1 MTMEQINAVKPAD
14 SASMNRQAPSAYN
27 DAVDV
32 SETALANKVS
42 CISTTILVS
51 VICVAYILEVVKG
64 NRSMGYV
71 LTTIALAYI
80 PQIGTWCLFRKNRE
94 DMRIK
99 YTTIYGFLAL
109 YTFLL
114 FTAQN
119 NLVFTYAIPAL
130 IVATLYNELGF
141 IRITGGCAIAENIVY
156 AVITIAHGNLKP
168 QDIVSLEIQL
178 LLLLISVGF
187 FFAVAYT
194 SARFHKI
201 RISRIN
207 REKQRTEHL
216 LQQILSV
223 SGHISENVES
233 VTTQMNTLNDS
244 VLKNIDA
251 MSEISAGTSESADAI
266 QNQLVK
272 TEEIQKN
279 ITSVEDAFSSMASNM
294 QQTEEAVSQGQ
305 KLIENLRDL
314 AASSETAGN
323 DVAAALES
331 LQGYTNQMNS
341 ITDLITS
348 VASQTSLL
356 ALNASIEAARAGEAG
371 KGFAVVASEI
381 SNLAGQTTSAT
392 ENIVS
397 LIGNISN
404 QLQIM
409 ITTANK
415 LITSNQE
422 QNQSAGKTAE
432 TFEIIGDKITNI
444 NARSQELSRIVTELA
459 SANKTI
465 VSSIETISAITEEVS
480 AHTNETY
487 QSSERSREIVQT
499 VNDLVS
505 SLNED
510 SRSLQSAEHT
520 SRQEA

>member
-1 MTMEQINAVKPAD
+1 MDQIKV
-14 SASMNRQAPSAYN
+14 ASGQNST
-27 DAVDV
+27 DT

-51 VICVAYILEVVKG
+51 VICAAYIIEVVKG
-64 NRSMGYV
+64 NRGIPYV
-71 LTTIALAYI
+71 LTTIALAFI
-80 PQIGTWCLFRKNRE
+80 PQIGSWRLFRKDRG
-94 DMRIK
+94 DSRIK
-99 YTTIYGFLAL
+99 HTTIYGFLIL

-130 IVATLYNELGF
+130 IVATLYNELRF
-141 IRITGGCAIAENIVY
+141 IRVTGICIIAENIIS
-156 AVITIAHGNLKP
+156 AAISLSRGNLEP
-168 QDIVSLEIQL
+168 QDIVSIEIQI
-178 LLLLISVGF
+178 LLLIVSVGF

-194 SARFHKI
+194 SASFHKS

-207 REKQRTEHL
+207 QEKQRTENL

-223 SGHISENVES
+223 SGHISENVDS
-233 VTTQMNTLNDS
+233 VTMQMNTLNDS
-244 VLKNIDA
+244 VLQNIDA
-251 MSEISAGTSESADAI
+251 MSEVSIGTSESAEAI
-266 QNQLVK
+266 QNQLIK
-272 TEEIQKN
+272 TEEIQKH
-279 ITSVEDAFSSMASNM
+279 ITNVEQTFSSMSADM
-294 QQTEEAVSQGQ
+294 QLTAEAVSEGR
-305 KLIENLRDL
+305 KLIENLSEL
-314 AASSETAGN
+314 ASSSETAGS

-404 QLQIM
+404 QLQVM

-415 LITSNQE
+415 LIDSNQE

-432 TFEIIGDKITNI
+432 TFETISDKITNI
-444 NARSQELSRIVTELA
+444 NSQAQELTQIVTELS

-465 VSSIETISAITEEVS
+465 VSNIETISAITEEVS

-487 QSSERSREIVQT
+487 KSSERSKEIVQE
-499 VNDLVS
+499 VNNLVS

-510 SRSLQSAEHT
+510 SKSLQSAEQT
-520 SRQEA
+520 SRQED